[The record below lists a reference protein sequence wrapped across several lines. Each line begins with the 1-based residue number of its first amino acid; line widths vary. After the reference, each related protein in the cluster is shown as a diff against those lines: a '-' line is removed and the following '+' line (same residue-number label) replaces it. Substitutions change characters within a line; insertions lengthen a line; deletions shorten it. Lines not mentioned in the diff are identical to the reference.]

1 MAHQQIDA
9 ALETFY
15 SGDTDGAEAALK
27 AIGGGKLEPP
37 AGLQP
42 LDEAAY
48 WEGIGGIQLAR
59 EDAKGSAEAFRKMIE
74 LEEKGKADPN
84 GHATSWGKLG
94 EALSKTDQIDA
105 AIEAFNKAVAMK
117 TECKAPTASRLSLTY
132 SYAECMFR
140 SGRYKEAGEQFDSAI
155 ELAKE
160 AGVDDATMATLV
172 LYRAES
178 IKHKIGPMQASVR
191 VQKGMQGM
199 SPPPQIAVLE
209 KQLEVEFQQAIELY
223 RRAKE
228 LAEAA
233 KMPED
238 FQLQIQRSM
247 SEAYHDAGRYVK
259 GVMQRKKLIQMAEQQ
274 KLDPLELG
282 YMYHG
287 LGESQREMGQVPE
300 SIESYRKSL
309 SLKEK
314 GEADKVSL
322 GKTWYSMGECLAGG
336 MKWDAA
342 LEALG
347 KARDLEEESNAED
360 ENHKVRL
367 KKYWN
372 TLGLAMQAAGK
383 EEEGKAAI
391 AKAEAL

>member
-37 AGLQP
+37 AGLPP

-94 EALSKTDQIDA
+94 EALAKSDQMDES
-105 AIEAFNKAVAMK
+105 IEAFNKAVAMK
-117 TECKAPTASRLSLTY
+117 TECKAPTASRLNLTY

-172 LYRAES
+172 LYRAEA

-209 KQLEVEFQQAIELY
+209 RQLEVEFQQAIELY
-223 RRAKE
+223 R
-228 LAEAA
+228 
-233 KMPED
+233 
-238 FQLQIQRSM
+238 
-247 SEAYHDAGRYVK
+247 
-259 GVMQRKKLIQMAEQQ
+259 
-274 KLDPLELG
+274 
-282 YMYHG
+282 
-287 LGESQREMGQVPE
+287 
-300 SIESYRKSL
+300 
-309 SLKEK
+309 
-314 GEADKVSL
+314 
-322 GKTWYSMGECLAGG
+322 
-336 MKWDAA
+336 
-342 LEALG
+342 
-347 KARDLEEESNAED
+347 
-360 ENHKVRL
+360 
-367 KKYWN
+367 
-372 TLGLAMQAAGK
+372 
-383 EEEGKAAI
+383 
-391 AKAEAL
+391 